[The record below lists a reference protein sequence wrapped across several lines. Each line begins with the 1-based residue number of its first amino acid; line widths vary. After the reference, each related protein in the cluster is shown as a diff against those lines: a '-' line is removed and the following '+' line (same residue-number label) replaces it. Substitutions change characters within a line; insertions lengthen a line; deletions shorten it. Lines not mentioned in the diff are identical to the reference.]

1 MNRRGVDF
9 TLVQTEPGLWKWRF
23 KIGKTVTAGQTQTAL
38 KGLAAHRVRQRIDRA
53 LNRPRELAQA
63 QPRWRGGFL
72 QRGPGD
78 RLGRVIARCFPD
90 PAAHAKSASSP

>member
-9 TLVQTEPGLWKWRF
+9 TLVQAEPDLWKWRF
-23 KIGKTVTAGQTQTAL
+23 KIGKTVTTGKTQTTL

-63 QPRWRGGFL
+63 QPDGG
-72 QRGPGD
+72 
-78 RLGRVIARCFPD
+78 
-90 PAAHAKSASSP
+90 AASYNESRETGSAG